1 MADSLANGVSMN
13 YATKNKDNVWE
24 VLRMYTFSKYDNG
37 IYYRNAVLETNQDI
51 KYHLADIPLPNGI
64 LRVDKISSPVS
75 TDIRLGHY
83 SLPQL
88 GNPIKEQ
95 IFDINGNKAYIIN
108 NEKYS
113 QAMISLSGWSD
124 LEFIKGEGVHPESDY
139 CTVINSTDRLPQ
151 GDKIYITLQLWK
163 KGNKDFTKEEL
174 SPVKEFKISTD
185 KKTVIIIL
193 NDGSIKEINF
203 Q

>member
-1 MADSLANGVSMN
+1 M
-13 YATKNKDNVWE
+13 
-24 VLRMYTFSKYDNG
+24 
-37 IYYRNAVLETNQDI
+37 
-51 KYHLADIPLPNGI
+51 
-64 LRVDKISSPVS
+64 
-75 TDIRLGHY
+75 
-83 SLPQL
+83 

-113 QAMISLSGWSD
+113 QAMISLSGWSG

-174 SPVKEFKISTD
+174 SPVKNLHISND
-185 KKTVIIIL
+185 RNTVELIL
-193 NDGSIKEINF
+193 NNGTTKTIRYN
-203 Q
+203 